1 MGFDWRKFFDWL
13 FERNLI
19 PFYMKKEEFMEKLSG
34 PSLEILPRA
43 YDHIRKLEQRN
54 QDLEAIV
61 SQLAEV
67 RLYQSSPGKMGIQ
80 VKEHKKVFSLVKLS
94 RQFIHTNM
102 EDGE

>member
-13 FERNLI
+13 FERNMI
-19 PFYMKKEEFMEKLSG
+19 PLFVKKEEFLQKLSA
-34 PSLEILPRA
+34 PATEILPRV

-61 SQLAEV
+61 AQLAEV
-67 RLYQSSPGKMGIQ
+67 RLYQSSPCKMGIQ
-80 VKEHKKVFSLVKLS
+80 FKENKKVFSLVKLS
-94 RQFIHTNM
+94 RQFIHNTM